1 MDSIARYARSRMTK
15 VMSHIPVLL
24 NEVMEGLALSPNEN
38 AIDCTLG
45 DGGHAA
51 AILER
56 ISPDGKLLGMDRDPA
71 AIVRARKLLF
81 PSPQPS
87 PSRGEGASK
96 NRAML
101 VHDSFRN
108 LEALVKSHHFK
119 PVHAILFDLGWSM
132 PQVKERGRGFSFMQD
147 EPLDMRFDPT
157 LGETAAE
164 LINRSTVAE
173 LARIL
178 RLYGEE
184 PRARQIAEA
193 LYRARPVARTTDVVQ
208 AVAELYHGHRGRIH
222 PATLTFQALRIAVN
236 DELEALKEALPQAVD
251 ILEPSGRLVVI
262 TFHSLEDRI
271 VKQFFKQEKRVRI
284 ITKKPIVASARE
296 VRENPAARSAK
307 LRIAQKV

>member
-1 MDSIARYARSRMTK
+1 MR
-15 VMSHIPVLL
+15 HISVLL
-24 NEVMEGLALSPNEN
+24 NDVMEGLALSPNEHVV
-38 AIDCTLG
+38 DCTLG

-51 AILER
+51 AVLER
-56 ISPDGKLLGMDRDPA
+56 TAPDGSLLGIDRDPA
-71 AIVRARKLLF
+71 AIASASQLL
-81 PSPQPS
+81 P
-87 PSRGEGASK
+87 E

-108 LEALVKSHHFK
+108 LRAIVEAHQF
-119 PVHAILFDLGWSM
+119 PRPHAILFDLGWSM

-157 LGETAAE
+157 KDETAAE
-164 LINRSTVAE
+164 LVNRSSVSE

-193 LYRARPVARTTDVVQ
+193 LYRARPVARTTDVVK
-208 AVAELYHGHRGRIH
+208 AVASCLPLYKGEIKRGYRDGRARLH

-236 DELEALKEALPQAVD
+236 DELGALKDALPQAVD
-251 ILEPSGRLVVI
+251 VLEPSGRIAVI

-271 VKQFFKQEKRVRI
+271 VKQYFKTEKRVRI

-307 LRIAQKV
+307 LRIVEKL

>member
-1 MDSIARYARSRMTK
+1 MR
-15 VMSHIPVLL
+15 HIPVLL
-24 NEVMEGLALSPNEN
+24 NDVMEGLALSPNEHVV
-38 AIDCTLG
+38 DCTLG
-45 DGGHAA
+45 DGGHALSM
-51 AILER
+51 LER
-56 ISPDGKLLGMDRDPA
+56 TAPGGRLVGIDRDPE
-71 AIVRARKLLF
+71 AIERVRQLLKNF
-81 PSPQPS
+81 
-87 PSRGEGASK
+87 E

-108 LEALVKSHHFK
+108 LRAIVEAHHF
-119 PVHAILFDLGWSM
+119 PRPHAILFDLGWSM

-157 LGETAAE
+157 QGETAAE
-164 LINRSTVAE
+164 LINGSTVAE

-184 PRARQIAEA
+184 SRARQIAEA
-193 LYRARPVARTTDVVQ
+193 LYRARPVARTTDVVK
-208 AVAELYHGHRGRIH
+208 AVGEVYRGRRGRIH

-236 DELEALKEALPQAVD
+236 DELGALKEALPQAVD
-251 ILEPSGRLVVI
+251 LLEKGGRLAVI

-271 VKQFFKQEKRVRI
+271 IKQYFKTEKRVRI

-307 LRIAQKV
+307 LRVAERI

>member
-1 MDSIARYARSRMTK
+1 MR
-15 VMSHIPVLL
+15 HIPVLQ
-24 NEVMEGLALSPNEN
+24 NEVVEGLALSPNDVVV
-38 AIDCTLG
+38 DCTLG
-45 DGGHAA
+45 DGGHALSM
-51 AILER
+51 LER
-56 ISPDGKLLGMDRDPA
+56 TAPSGSLLGIDRDPA
-71 AIVRARKLLF
+71 AIESASQLLKNF
-81 PSPQPS
+81 
-87 PSRGEGASK
+87 G

-108 LEALVKSHHFK
+108 VRAIAEAHRF
-119 PVHAILFDLGWSM
+119 PRPHAILFDLGWSM
-132 PQVKERGRGFSFMQD
+132 PQVKERGRGFSFLAD

-157 LGETAAE
+157 QDETAAE
-164 LINRSTVAE
+164 LINGSSVSE

-193 LYRARPVARTTDVVQ
+193 LYRARPVARTTDVVR
-208 AVAELYHGHRGRIH
+208 AVAEVYRGYRGRIH

-236 DELEALKEALPQAVD
+236 DELGALKEALPQAVD
-251 ILEPSGRLVVI
+251 LLEKGGRLAVI

-307 LRIAQKV
+307 LRIVERI

>member
-1 MDSIARYARSRMTK
+1 MR
-15 VMSHIPVLL
+15 HIPVLIE
-24 NEVMEGLALSPNEN
+24 EVMGGLNVSSGKNV
-38 AIDCTLG
+38 IDCTLG

-56 ISPDGKLLGMDRDPA
+56 ISPDGKLLGMDLDPV
-71 AIVRARKLLF
+71 AIDRARELIGKY
-81 PSPQPS
+81 
-87 PSRGEGASK
+87 G
-96 NRAML
+96 NCAML

-157 LGETAAE
+157 QDETVAG
-164 LINRSTVAE
+164 LVNRSTVVE
-173 LARIL
+173 LTRIL

-193 LYRARPVARTTDVVQ
+193 LYLARPVARTTDVVR
-208 AVAELYHGHRGRIH
+208 AVAEVYRGHRGRIH
-222 PATLTFQALRIAVN
+222 PATLTFQALRISVN

-251 ILEPSGRLVVI
+251 ILESNGRLAVI

-271 VKQFFKQEKRVRI
+271 VKQFFKQEKRMRI

-307 LRIAQKV
+307 LRIAERI